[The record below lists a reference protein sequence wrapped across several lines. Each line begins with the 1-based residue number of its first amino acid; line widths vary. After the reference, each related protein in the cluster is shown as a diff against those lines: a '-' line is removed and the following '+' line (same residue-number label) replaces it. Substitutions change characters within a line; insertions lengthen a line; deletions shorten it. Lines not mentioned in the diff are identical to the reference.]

1 MDHDYA
7 LVVNSNGV
15 YILSF
20 LGSFATSLFFVPV
33 VRKIAI
39 RRMILDHPG
48 KHKSHTEA
56 VPYLGGLAMVLAFT
70 VTVILA
76 VVIRQDLSFNDGTV
90 TFNVGGLFQSG
101 SNTIIELFVV
111 LGLALCL
118 GVMGLVDD
126 LRGIRP
132 SVRLMIELIIA
143 VVVFAYGVKFET
155 NLPIAINF
163 VITVI
168 WVVGI
173 TNALNLLDNIDGL
186 AAGITGIA
194 ALVFYFIAHSNG
206 QPFTA
211 LLAVGLAGSS
221 FGFLKSNFHPAKI
234 YMGDAGSLYLGF
246 LLAYIGLKIKVD
258 PKETSQIL
266 VPFVVM
272 GVALLD
278 TSMVVIS
285 RIRRGVSPFS
295 GGKDHLSHRLMR
307 LGLSVRRSVT
317 FILLGSCMLGIVA
330 VALSRS
336 DSAVG
341 YWLFCAVLTAGI
353 ATTVLLTTKRAAELP

>member
-1 MDHDYA
+1 
-7 LVVNSNGV
+7 
-15 YILSF
+15 
-20 LGSFATSLFFVPV
+20 
-33 VRKIAI
+33 
-39 RRMILDHPG
+39 
-48 KHKSHTEA
+48 
-56 VPYLGGLAMVLAFT
+56 
-70 VTVILA
+70 
-76 VVIRQDLSFNDGTV
+76 
-90 TFNVGGLFQSG
+90 
-101 SNTIIELFVV
+101 
-111 LGLALCL
+111 
-118 GVMGLVDD
+118 
-126 LRGIRP
+126 
-132 SVRLMIELIIA
+132 
-143 VVVFAYGVKFET
+143 
-155 NLPIAINF
+155 
-163 VITVI
+163 
-168 WVVGI
+168 
-173 TNALNLLDNIDGL
+173 
-186 AAGITGIA
+186 
-194 ALVFYFIAHSNG
+194 
-206 QPFTA
+206 
-211 LLAVGLAGSS
+211 
-221 FGFLKSNFHPAKI
+221 
-234 YMGDAGSLYLGF
+234 MGDAGSLYLGF

-336 DSAVG
+336 DSAIG

>member
-7 LVVNSNGV
+7 LVVNSNWV

-76 VVIRQDLSFNDGTV
+76 VVIRQDLSFNDGSV

-101 SNTIIELFVV
+101 SNTILELFVV

-132 SVRLMIELIIA
+132 SIRLMIELIIA
-143 VVVFAYGVKFET
+143 VAVFAYGVKFET

-194 ALVFYFIAHSNG
+194 ALVFYLIAHSNG

>member
-1 MDHDYA
+1 
-7 LVVNSNGV
+7 
-15 YILSF
+15 
-20 LGSFATSLFFVPV
+20 
-33 VRKIAI
+33 
-39 RRMILDHPG
+39 
-48 KHKSHTEA
+48 
-56 VPYLGGLAMVLAFT
+56 
-70 VTVILA
+70 
-76 VVIRQDLSFNDGTV
+76 
-90 TFNVGGLFQSG
+90 
-101 SNTIIELFVV
+101 
-111 LGLALCL
+111 
-118 GVMGLVDD
+118 
-126 LRGIRP
+126 
-132 SVRLMIELIIA
+132 MIELIIA
-143 VVVFAYGVKFET
+143 VAVFAYGVKFET

-194 ALVFYFIAHSNG
+194 ALVFYLIAHSNG